1 MMQTQE
7 DKQTLETHETLE
19 RLESAV
25 KVAVA
30 NLMRFTGFDGFVL
43 DMPAGRDRPP
53 HLVVVGR
60 ATEISW
66 LLEQRAARKQTFV
79 S

>member
-1 MMQTQE
+1 
-7 DKQTLETHETLE
+7 
-19 RLESAV
+19 
-25 KVAVA
+25 
-30 NLMRFTGFDGFVL
+30 
-43 DMPAGRDRPP
+43 MPAGRDRPP